1 MSLENYLVKSN
12 VSESE
17 IRSTLSQKAPAQLY
31 NLLKE
36 KGYRWYL
43 EFLEANLPDI
53 LKYISLPPSRRQTK
67 KWTERPDELIFR
79 FAALQISVITL
90 KFETDILDIASILD
104 RGSYREFHSVF
115 ADALAPMLLFQ
126 PWKTFPFD
134 GYDSP
139 FS

>member
-17 IRSTLSQKAPAQLY
+17 IHSTFSQKAPAQLY

-53 LKYISLPPSRRQTK
+53 LKYISLPPSRRQAK
-67 KWTERPDELIFR
+67 K
-79 FAALQISVITL
+79 
-90 KFETDILDIASILD
+90 
-104 RGSYREFHSVF
+104 
-115 ADALAPMLLFQ
+115 
-126 PWKTFPFD
+126 
-134 GYDSP
+134 
-139 FS
+139 

>member
-12 VSESE
+12 VTESE
-17 IRSTLSQKAPAQLY
+17 IRSTFSPKEPGQLY

-43 EFLEANLPDI
+43 EFLAANLQDI
-53 LKYISLPPSRRQTK
+53 LKYISLPPSRRQAK
-67 KWTERPDELIFR
+67 KWTARPDELIFR

-90 KFETDILDIASILD
+90 QFEIDILGITAILD
-104 RGSYREFHSVF
+104 RGSYRDFHSVF
-115 ADALAPMLLFQ
+115 ADALAPMLLFR